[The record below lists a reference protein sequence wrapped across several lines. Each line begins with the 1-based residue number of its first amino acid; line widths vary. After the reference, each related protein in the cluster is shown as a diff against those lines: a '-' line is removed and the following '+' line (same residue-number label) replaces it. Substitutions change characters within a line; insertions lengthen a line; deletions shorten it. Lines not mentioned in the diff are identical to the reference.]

1 MKQNLGR
8 EGHDDHESE
17 RDLESILLPGETAAE
32 PEADQAGDL
41 DSFIE
46 SLRRSQTI
54 DLSDLS
60 GDDLPTN
67 FKRTQTFQ
75 TVVHTIDRARKLEVA
90 LALIT
95 GTHGAGKSTA
105 VRVYGRKEPIRSWE
119 CRPGYHE
126 KHLMRDI
133 IRELGVSAGDGWFEQ
148 SSIVA
153 DQLKVNP
160 RTVVLDEAQRLNY
173 AGLDL
178 LKYLAD
184 ASGSTFV
191 LVASP
196 SLEKRI
202 DRWPDIQTRCTVR
215 ANVADMDVQEFS
227 SLYKTDGYRPDALGE
242 LYKLSKGVMRTIAA
256 IMRQIDAEIEF
267 HNTERARRPS
277 RYLWATEQPTPERSP
292 RRWARDLQ

>member
-1 MKQNLGR
+1 MNQNTGY

-32 PEADQAGDL
+32 PEADGAGDL

-60 GDDLPTN
+60 GDDLPPN

-75 TVVHTIDRARKLEVA
+75 TVVQTIDRARKLEVA

-105 VRVYGRKEPIRSWE
+105 VRVYGRKESIKSWE
-119 CRPGYHE
+119 CGPGYHE

-133 IRELGVSAGDGWFEQ
+133 IRELGISAGEGWFEQ
-148 SSIVA
+148 TSIVA
-153 DQLKVNP
+153 DQMRAHP

-184 ASGSTFV
+184 ASNSTFV
-191 LVASP
+191 LIASP

-202 DRWPDIQTRCTVR
+202 DRWPDIKTRCTVR
-215 ANVADMDVQEFS
+215 AHVAYMDIKEFS
-227 SLYKTDGYRPDALGE
+227 TLYKADGYTADALGE
-242 LYKLSKGVMRTIAA
+242 LHKLSKGVMRTIAA

-267 HNTERARRPS
+267 HNTRTKGQLEHKKLTVQHVRRIAKKVVGS
-277 RYLWATEQPTPERSP
+277 G
-292 RRWARDLQ
+292 

>member
-1 MKQNLGR
+1 MSNSQNPGQ

-17 RDLESILLPGETAAE
+17 RDLESILLPGATPEN
-32 PEADQAGDL
+32 PEADQPLDL
-41 DSFIE
+41 DTFME
-46 SLRRSQTI
+46 SLRQSQTI

-60 GDDLPTN
+60 DNDLPPQ
-67 FKRTQTFQ
+67 FKSTSTFQ
-75 TVVHTIDRARKLEVA
+75 TVVQTIDRARKLEVA

-153 DQLKVNP
+153 DQLKASP

-191 LVASP
+191 LIASP

-202 DRWPDIQTRCTVR
+202 DRWPDIKTRCTVR
-215 ANVADMDVQEFS
+215 AHVSDMDVKEFTA
-227 SLYKTDGYRPDALGE
+227 LYKADGYSAEALVE

-256 IMRQIDAEIEF
+256 IMRQIDLEIEF
-267 HNTERARRPS
+267 HNTRTKRPLARKH
-277 RYLWATEQPTPERSP
+277 LTIQHV
-292 RRWARDLQ
+292 RRIAKKVTG